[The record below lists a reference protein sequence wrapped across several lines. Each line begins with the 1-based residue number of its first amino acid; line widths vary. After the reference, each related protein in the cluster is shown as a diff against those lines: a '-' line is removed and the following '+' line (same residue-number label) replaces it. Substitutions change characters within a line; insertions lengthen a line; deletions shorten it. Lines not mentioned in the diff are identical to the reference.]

1 MVAPRRTA
9 MKKRL
14 LILLLFGVIAGIATG
29 YFYIQL
35 NKPLASTAVNQDSS
49 GSFQVSE
56 GASLNKVLSSL
67 VEQGIVDT
75 PLWVFKVYAR
85 LTSSEGTIKTG
96 EYSLDKTQTTITLL
110 ASIRAGKV
118 ITRTIRFPEGWTF
131 TMWRESFKSHPLLKK
146 KLAGYTDY
154 SLMRLLGRDGVHPEG
169 QFFPDTYTYQKGD
182 TDISILIRAH
192 QRMRDVLETEWS
204 SRTEHNVF
212 ANSQEALILA
222 SIIEKETAW
231 EPDRVRVAAVFVNR
245 LKKKMKLQTDPTVIY
260 GIDDFDGNLRRKDLR
275 TKTPY
280 NTYIIPG
287 LPPTP
292 ICNPG
297 LSSIKAALQP
307 ITSNNYYF
315 VARGDG
321 TSEFSETLAQHNRA
335 VTRFQKSGKIENY
348 RSTPSQ

>member
-1 MVAPRRTA
+1 M
-9 MKKRL
+9 
-14 LILLLFGVIAGIATG
+14 
-29 YFYIQL
+29 Q
-35 NKPLASTAVNQDSS
+35 
-49 GSFQVSE
+49 
-56 GASLNKVLSSL
+56 
-67 VEQGIVDT
+67 
-75 PLWVFKVYAR
+75 
-85 LTSSEGTIKTG
+85 
-96 EYSLDKTQTTITLL
+96 
-110 ASIRAGKV
+110 
-118 ITRTIRFPEGWTF
+118 
-131 TMWRESFKSHPLLKK
+131 
-146 KLAGYTDY
+146 
-154 SLMRLLGRDGVHPEG
+154 
-169 QFFPDTYTYQKGD
+169 
-182 TDISILIRAH
+182 
-192 QRMRDVLETEWS
+192 DVLEAEWS

-231 EPDRVRVAAVFVNR
+231 EPDRMRVAAVFVNR

-335 VTRFQKSGKIENY
+335 VTRFQKSGKVKDY